1 MKSYRCKITF
11 LSQWPITFLYLF
23 LGDGEKTLYVNSLKN
38 IEFCIEKIVEAYQIF
53 QSFIKIHHNVL
64 ITMKNIFFD
73 DSNFEKIQSNDV
85 DLLSKSSEQL
95 QTVQNDSEILIETKE
110 AQIEQSK
117 KLENCSS
124 TKANMRE
131 IYSTEN
137 SLSTC
142 LAEIEQ
148 QNEIQLKKQTN
159 SELSPKLHNESRE
172 ILQSNAV
179 VANKSINRY
188 TFNSE
193 TISKLSE
200 MKTIYKEKEN
210 ETIETIKKL
219 IEYILKE
226 IDIAVES
233 VYFKQLLEKLTNESE

>member
-23 LGDGEKTLYVNSLKN
+23 LGDGEKTLYINSLKN

-53 QSFIKIHHNVL
+53 QSFIKIHHNAL

-95 QTVQNDSEILIETKE
+95 KTIQNDSEILIETKE

-124 TKANMRE
+124 SKANMRE

-148 QNEIQLKKQTN
+148 QNE
-159 SELSPKLHNESRE
+159 SRKAS
-172 ILQSNAV
+172 QSNTV
-179 VANKSINRY
+179 VANKPVDRY

>member
-23 LGDGEKTLYVNSLKN
+23 LGDGEKTLYINSLKN

-53 QSFIKIHHNVL
+53 QSFIKIHHNAL

-73 DSNFEKIQSNDV
+73 DSNFEKIQSNEV

-95 QTVQNDSEILIETKE
+95 KTIQNDSEILIETKE

-124 TKANMRE
+124 SKANMRE

-148 QNEIQLKKQTN
+148 QNE
-159 SELSPKLHNESRE
+159 SRKAS
-172 ILQSNAV
+172 QSNTV
-179 VANKSINRY
+179 VANKPVDRY

>member
-23 LGDGEKTLYVNSLKN
+23 LGDGEKTLYINSLKN

-53 QSFIKIHHNVL
+53 QSFIKIHHNAL

-95 QTVQNDSEILIETKE
+95 KTIQNDSEILIETKE

-124 TKANMRE
+124 SKANMRE

-148 QNEIQLKKQTN
+148 QNE
-159 SELSPKLHNESRE
+159 SRKAS
-172 ILQSNAV
+172 QSNTV
-179 VANKSINRY
+179 VANKPVDRY

-233 VYFKQLLEKLTNESE
+233 VYFKQLLEKMTNESE